1 MTILLQ
7 TFTLKSMMDTQAPV
21 GSLSK
26 QRESNA
32 AMTLKETIAGTLE
45 VPSRSCWP
53 GFSPKLGK
61 RFLLRQH

>member
-7 TFTLKSMMDTQAPV
+7 TFALNSIMDTQAPI

-26 QRESNA
+26 QRESKA
-32 AMTLKETIAGTLE
+32 AMIFKETIAGTLE

-61 RFLLRQH
+61 RFLLRQS

>member
-7 TFTLKSMMDTQAPV
+7 TFALNSIMDTQAPV

-26 QRESNA
+26 QRESKA

-53 GFSPKLGK
+53 GFNPKLAK
-61 RFLLRQH
+61 RFLLRQN